1 MKKKA
6 NQGFSLVEVV
16 IAIAIL
22 AIVALPLFS
31 AFAQSAKTNAKARK
45 IMNATNLAQNI
56 VEEIKAN
63 GVLAYSGLTE
73 IGASSYENVPVSDGL
88 IMGSKQY
95 YAKVSISPSTK
106 AINNELVFPFQG
118 INPGTD
124 AVYQCSEDLKK
135 EISQVYL
142 ETHVGKL
149 QDYTSNFNDRFYL
162 SNLIATLTENEGVY
176 LVSALATYQSME
188 KQSSWTHSVTKIMY
202 NSTNA
207 SSLNLDGNDGNT
219 GELEMKNIYVFY
231 CNKGLCKM
239 EFRNETSENVDEKF
253 YIINQAGGLNN
264 NSLQVI
270 VDGDLSSGYTTNGA
284 TAVVYHN
291 FLPGMVFAPS
301 HCDMSSIDSLS
312 EIDKRLFEI
321 RVDIF
326 EDVKYEKK
334 ITTITGTA
342 LK

>member
-1 MKKKA
+1 MGMKKKA

-56 VEEIKAN
+56 VEDIKAD
-63 GVLAYSGLTE
+63 GVLTYSGLTE
-73 IGASSYENVPVSDGL
+73 IGASNYENIPVSDNL
-88 IMGSKQY
+88 IMGGKQY

-118 INPGTD
+118 INPGID
-124 AVYQCSEDLKK
+124 AVYQSSDDLKK
-135 EISQVYL
+135 EIAQAYI
-142 ETHVGKL
+142 ETYGGEL
-149 QDYTSNFNDRFYL
+149 LDYTSNFNDRFYL

-176 LVSALATYQSME
+176 LVSALATYRSME
-188 KQSSWTHSVTKIMY
+188 ESWAYPVTKIMY

-207 SSLNLDGNDGNT
+207 SSLNLDDNDVNT

>member
-31 AFAQSAKTNAKARK
+31 AFAQSAKTNAKARE

-95 YAKVSISPSTK
+95 YAKVSINPSTK

-118 INPGTD
+118 INPGID

-135 EISQVYL
+135 EISQAYL
-142 ETHVGKL
+142 ETHVGEL
-149 QDYTSNFNDRFYL
+149 LDYTSNFNDKFYL
-162 SNLIATLTENEGVY
+162 SNLIVTLTENEGIY
-176 LVSALATYQSME
+176 LVNALASY
-188 KQSSWTHSVTKIMY
+188 HSLEEDWAYPITKLMY

-207 SSLNLDGNDGNT
+207 ANLNLDDNDDT

-231 CNKGLCKM
+231 CNKGFCKV

-253 YIINQAGGLNN
+253 YIINQADGLNT

-270 VDGDLSSGYTTNGA
+270 VDGDLSSGFVTNGA
-284 TAVVYHN
+284 LASIYHN
-291 FLPGMVFAPS
+291 FLPGMIFATS
-301 HCDMSSIDSLS
+301 RCEMNDIGSLS
-312 EIDKRLFEI
+312 KLDKRLFEI
-321 RVDIF
+321 KVDIF
-326 EDVKYEKK
+326 SDAKYEKK
-334 ITTITGTA
+334 VTTITGTA